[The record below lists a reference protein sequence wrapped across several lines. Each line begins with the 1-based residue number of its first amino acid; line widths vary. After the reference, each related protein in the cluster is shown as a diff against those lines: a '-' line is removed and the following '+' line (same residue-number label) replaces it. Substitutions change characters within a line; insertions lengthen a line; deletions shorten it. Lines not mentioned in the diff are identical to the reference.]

1 MCISFQM
8 AWSKIIDFFSETIYV
23 NTENIVNLSL
33 LYYIMYIVNEVQRH
47 EKHLSPQIQ
56 GGLFSR
62 ELLQLKREWITLS
75 TLPRISIISKF
86 LCKFWNYNAF

>member
-33 LYYIMYIVNEVQRH
+33 LYYIMDIVNEVQRH

-62 ELLQLKREWITLS
+62 EPLQLKKEWIALS
-75 TLPRISIISKF
+75 TLPRIF
-86 LCKFWNYNAF
+86 L

>member
-33 LYYIMYIVNEVQRH
+33 LYYIMDIVNEVQRH

-56 GGLFSR
+56 EGLFSR
-62 ELLQLKREWITLS
+62 EPLQLKKE
-75 TLPRISIISKF
+75 
-86 LCKFWNYNAF
+86 

>member
-8 AWSKIIDFFSETIYV
+8 AWSKIIHFFSEIIYV

-47 EKHLSPQIQ
+47 EKY
-56 GGLFSR
+56 
-62 ELLQLKREWITLS
+62 
-75 TLPRISIISKF
+75 LPTFKGVSF
-86 LCKFWNYNAF
+86 LENYCN